1 MSSFPNDSAE
11 NARTAIDVMASFV
24 IGDDPARSWAK
35 AESAMAEEFGA
46 YRLIQ
51 GSITLTD
58 LLLQELEF
66 KVDPPVKPEAIL
78 QKIADETYLFPDDD

>member
-1 MSSFPNDSAE
+1 
-11 NARTAIDVMASFV
+11 
-24 IGDDPARSWAK
+24 
-35 AESAMAEEFGA
+35 MAEEFGA

-51 GSITLTD
+51 GFITLTS

-78 QKIADETYLFPDDD
+78 QKIADQTYLFPDDD